1 MSHTGRYRVGRNR
14 VQRWHDEWLLS
25 VTQALAM
32 LTLSVL
38 LRWIV
43 L

>member
-1 MSHTGRYRVGRNR
+1 MTHADRYRVP
-14 VQRWHDEWLLS
+14 QPRWHDEWLMS
-25 VTQALAM
+25 VTQALAV
-32 LTLSVL
+32 LTFSVL

>member
-1 MSHTGRYRVGRNR
+1 MSHTDRYRRDHA
-14 VQRWHDEWLLS
+14 RWHDEWLLS

-43 L
+43 V

>member
-1 MSHTGRYRVGRNR
+1 MSHAGRTRVT
-14 VQRWHDEWLLS
+14 QPRWHDEWLMS

-32 LTLSVL
+32 LTFSVL

-43 L
+43 S

>member
-1 MSHTGRYRVGRNR
+1 MSHVGRYRVG
-14 VQRWHDEWLLS
+14 QPRWQDEWLLS

-32 LTLSVL
+32 LTFSVL

-43 L
+43 S

>member
-1 MSHTGRYRVGRNR
+1 MSHADRYRVT
-14 VQRWHDEWLLS
+14 QSRWRDEWLLS

-32 LTLSVL
+32 LTFSVL